1 MKNVLLIRLG
11 RFGRH
16 LAMQLSELGHQ
27 VMAVDRDEERINEC
41 MPFVTNAQIGD
52 STRMDFLRSLGVGNY
67 DVCYVTI
74 SGDFQNSLETTSLLK
89 ELGAKY
95 AVSRTE
101 RDVQAKFLLRNGADA
116 VTYPEKQL
124 AKWAAIRYTA
134 NHIFSYIE
142 LGEKHAIIE
151 IAVPGSWQG
160 HSISELDIRRKY
172 GVNIPGVKRNDKTDV
187 NISPETV
194 LDSSLTLL
202 VLGQPLPMCLALGAI
217 AAATAPEATLMV
229 VRQYKANGPV
239 TRMLLPVV
247 AMDDALG
254 LMLYAIMMAIAR
266 TLDSGAALSV
276 MTLLV
281 KPLIE
286 IVGSLV
292 MGVLIG
298 TVMVFCLR
306 FFHSRGNKLTMTI
319 LVVFLAVGL
328 STMLDLSSLLV
339 CMMIGAT
346 MINVSN
352 DSSAL
357 LEQCDR
363 FTPPLF
369 LLFFVLSGASLDL
382 SVLPTVGVVG
392 IAYVL
397 SRAIG
402 KSLGA
407 TIGAAIEKCDKNIIR
422 YLGMTLIPQAGVAIG
437 MARMCLTDLP
447 AYGPTIN
454 AVVLAGTL
462 IYELTGPVITKI
474 ALTKAGEIK
483 EGGAKPAAVTAAK

>member
-1 MKNVLLIRLG
+1 METLLSIAIALCAGLLVSRFVKPLKLPAVTGYLIAGVLIGPYCLGKLGVQGLGFPTNGDVKALSLFNDVALGFIAFAIGNEFRLSQLRHTGKQATVIGIFQALMATLMVDLVLIGLH
-11 RFGRH
+11 F
-16 LAMQLSELGHQ
+16 
-27 VMAVDRDEERINEC
+27 
-41 MPFVTNAQIGD
+41 FVLGD
-52 STRMDFLRSLGVGNY
+52 SMSL
-67 DVCYVTI
+67 
-74 SGDFQNSLETTSLLK
+74 
-89 ELGAKY
+89 
-95 AVSRTE
+95 
-101 RDVQAKFLLRNGADA
+101 ADA
-116 VTYPEKQL
+116 IV
-124 AKWAAIRYTA
+124 
-134 NHIFSYIE
+134 
-142 LGEKHAIIE
+142 
-151 IAVPGSWQG
+151 
-160 HSISELDIRRKY
+160 
-172 GVNIPGVKRNDKTDV
+172 
-187 NISPETV
+187 
-194 LDSSLTLL
+194 
-202 VLGQPLPMCLALGAI
+202 LGAI
-217 AAATAPEATLMV
+217 ATATAPAATLMV

-286 IVGSLV
+286 IVGSLA

-319 LVVFLAVGL
+319 LIVFLAVGL

-352 DSSAL
+352 DSPAL